1 VTVSNIAYTI
11 LVYENCKEVWEEE
24 WHIKKSII
32 DDIKR
37 KQATCHKKPK
47 YHEGR
52 GSKSRDM
59 VMDGQMLGGSITK
72 NC

>member
-1 VTVSNIAYTI
+1 MIASDIAYTI
-11 LVYENCKEVWEEE
+11 LVYENCKEVWEEV

-37 KQATCHKKPK
+37 KQATHHKNPTIMKDG
-47 YHEGR
+47 E
-52 GSKSRDM
+52 SNSRDTL
-59 VMDGQMLGGSITK
+59 MDGQTLGGSITK